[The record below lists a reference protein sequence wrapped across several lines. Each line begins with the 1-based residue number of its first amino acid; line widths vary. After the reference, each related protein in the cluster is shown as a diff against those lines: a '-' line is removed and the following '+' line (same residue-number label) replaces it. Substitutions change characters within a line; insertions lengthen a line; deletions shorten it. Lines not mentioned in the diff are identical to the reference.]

1 MKRILGIVAVTG
13 LLTAAPA
20 FAGIDVFVDLVSPA
34 PVYVAP
40 APVYVTPTAY
50 HHGEPR
56 WHERHRRFERRE
68 YREHRE
74 FSEHH
79 GHHDYRDRH

>member
-40 APVYVTPTAY
+40 APVYVTPAAY

-56 WHERHRRFERRE
+56 WHERHGRFERRE
-68 YREHRE
+68 YR
-74 FSEHH
+74 EHH